1 MTDAWLLNYKVLERY
16 FSNPSAI
23 SAIPDYLIDVI
34 IKHSLKLFIDI
45 KYVVVGFISQK
56 TLDGGHH
63 DLLINRR
70 RVPYGLGAELVS
82 RLDF

>member
-1 MTDAWLLNYKVLERY
+1 MMGAWLLDYKVLERY
-16 FSNPSAI
+16 FFNPSVTLYFLV
-23 SAIPDYLIDVI
+23 DDV
-34 IKHSLKLFIDI
+34 LKPLLELFIDI
-45 KYVVVGFISQK
+45 KDVIVGFVSQK

-70 RVPYGLGAELVS
+70 RFADGFGAELVG

>member
-1 MTDAWLLNYKVLERY
+1 MVDAWLLNYEVLERH
-16 FSNPSAI
+16 FFNPSVTL
-23 SAIPDYLIDVI
+23 YFLVDVI
-34 IKHSLKLFIDI
+34 LKSLLELFIDI
-45 KYVVVGFISQK
+45 KDVIVGFISQE

-70 RVPYGLGAELVS
+70 RFADGFGAELVS

>member
-1 MTDAWLLNYKVLERY
+1 MMGAWLLDYKVLERY
-16 FSNPSAI
+16 FFNPSVTL
-23 SAIPDYLIDVI
+23 YFLVDVI
-34 IKHSLKLFIDI
+34 LKPSLKLFIDI
-45 KYVVVGFISQK
+45 KDVIVGFVFQE

-70 RVPYGLGAELVS
+70 CFADGFGAELVS

>member
-1 MTDAWLLNYKVLERY
+1 MLISDDAWLLNYEVLERH
-16 FSNPSAI
+16 FFNPLATLSF
-23 SAIPDYLIDVI
+23 LVQVVL
-34 IKHSLKLFIDI
+34 KLSLELFIDI
-45 KYVVVGFISQK
+45 KDVIVGFVFQE

-70 RVPYGLGAELVS
+70 CFADDFGAELVS

>member
-16 FSNPSAI
+16 FFNPSVTLYFLV
-23 SAIPDYLIDVI
+23 DDV
-34 IKHSLKLFIDI
+34 LKPLLELFIDI
-45 KYVVVGFISQK
+45 KDVIVGFVSQE

-63 DLLINRR
+63 DLFINRR
-70 RVPYGLGAELVS
+70 RFADGFGAELVG

>member
-16 FSNPSAI
+16 FFNPSVTL
-23 SAIPDYLIDVI
+23 YFLVDVI
-34 IKHSLKLFIDI
+34 LKPLLELFIDI
-45 KYVVVGFISQK
+45 KDVIVGFVSQK

-82 RLDF
+82 RLNF

>member
-1 MTDAWLLNYKVLERY
+1 MMGAWLLDYKVLERY
-16 FSNPSAI
+16 FFNPSVTL
-23 SAIPDYLIDVI
+23 YFLVDVI
-34 IKHSLKLFIDI
+34 LKSSLELFIDI
-45 KYVVVGFISQK
+45 KDVIVGFVSQE

-70 RVPYGLGAELVS
+70 CFPDGLGAELVS

>member
-23 SAIPDYLIDVI
+23 SAAPDYLIDVI

-45 KYVVVGFISQK
+45 KDVIVGSVSQE
-56 TLDGGHH
+56 TLDGAHH

-70 RVPYGLGAELVS
+70 RFADGFGAELVS
-82 RLDF
+82 CLDF